1 MAHDHHPGQA
11 CGCGCG
17 GQGQAP
23 AAGRDWASAP
33 GGEMVCPCLGL
44 SKADIC
50 AAIGAG
56 AFTLP
61 LLKVM
66 TGAGRGRD
74 CARLHPQGRSCEAD
88 LAELLRLY
96 AQPPPGWTPGGC
108 GH

>member
-1 MAHDHHPGQA
+1 MSQDHDHQS
-11 CGCGCG
+11 CSCGCG
-17 GQGQAP
+17 GHTRP
-23 AAGRDWASAP
+23 SPAGRDWSQAGA
-33 GGEMVCPCLGL
+33 GEIVCPCLGL
-44 SKADIC
+44 SKAAIL
-50 AAIGAG
+50 AAIQAG

-74 CARLHPQGRSCEAD
+74 CARFNPLGRSCEAD

-96 AQPPPGWTPGGC
+96 AQPPAGWSPGGC

>member
-1 MAHDHHPGQA
+1 MAHDHGSHA

-17 GQGQAP
+17 GHAAP
-23 AAGRDWASAP
+23 APASRDWATAP
-33 GGEMVCPCLGL
+33 ETEIVCPCLGL
-44 SKADIC
+44 TKADIC
-50 AAIGAG
+50 TAIRAG

-88 LAELLRLY
+88 LAALLGLY
-96 AQPPPGWTPGGC
+96 AQPPAGWSPGGC

>member
-1 MAHDHHPGQA
+1 MPHDHDHQS

-17 GQGQAP
+17 GHQAP
-23 AAGRDWASAP
+23 GPAGRDWAAA
-33 GGEMVCPCLGL
+33 GEGEVVCPCQDL
-44 SKADIC
+44 SKGDILG
-50 AAIGAG
+50 AIQAG

-66 TGAGRGRD
+66 TGAGRGTD
-74 CARLHPQGRSCEAD
+74 CVRPHPLGRSCQAD

-96 AQPPPGWTPGGC
+96 AQPPAGWAYGGC

>member
-1 MAHDHHPGQA
+1 MAHDHDHQA

-17 GQGQAP
+17 GHAGP
-23 AAGRDWASAP
+23 GPAGRDWATAP
-33 GGEMVCPCLGL
+33 ARQVVCPCLGL
-44 SKADIC
+44 DK
-50 AAIGAG
+50 AAILGAIQAG

-74 CARLHPQGRSCEAD
+74 CARLNPTGGTCEAD

-96 AQPPPGWTPGGC
+96 AQPPEGWPTGGC
-108 GH
+108 GHH

>member
-1 MAHDHHPGQA
+1 MSHEHDQKA

-17 GQGQAP
+17 GHASPAP
-23 AAGRDWASAP
+23 SGRDWAAASDSQI
-33 GGEMVCPCLGL
+33 VCPCLGL
-44 SKADIC
+44 SKSAIR
-50 AAIGAG
+50 AAIAAG

-61 LLKVM
+61 LLKIM

-74 CARLHPQGRSCEAD
+74 CAHKHPLGRSCEAD

-96 AQPPPGWTPGGC
+96 AQPPAGWTPGGC